1 MDEEVSIVKEV
12 QGTLSA
18 VILQMMNNVSLI
30 IYFNLFIFILFKI
43 STFQETRKVC
53 FSRCF
58 DGKFGDSLTRN
69 DQICLAKC
77 MDRMYEAHTIVVKAV
92 AEMAQSLNN
101 ELS

>member
-18 VILQMMNNVSLI
+18 VILQMMNN
-30 IYFNLFIFILFKI
+30 
-43 STFQETRKVC
+43 ETRKVC

-77 MDRMYEAHTIVVKAV
+77 MDRMYEAHTIVGKAV